1 MISLGKRPS
10 PFPLMVVL
18 VVVCKYCGTSW
29 KSLQSLRSH
38 LKHCPERKRVRNQWK
53 KYPIGS
59 TVVCVISRS
68 PKTVRLIEAE
78 HRRLLAGHRHPAAF
92 VGFCEALRQV
102 GAIQLLRLEGS

>member
-1 MISLGKRPS
+1 MISLGIRAS
-10 PFPLMVVL
+10 PYPLPVVL
-18 VVVCKYCGTSW
+18 LIVCKYCGQKW

-59 TVVCVISRS
+59 TVVCVITRS
-68 PKTVRLIEAE
+68 PKTLRLIEAE

-92 VGFCEALRQV
+92 IGFCEALRQI